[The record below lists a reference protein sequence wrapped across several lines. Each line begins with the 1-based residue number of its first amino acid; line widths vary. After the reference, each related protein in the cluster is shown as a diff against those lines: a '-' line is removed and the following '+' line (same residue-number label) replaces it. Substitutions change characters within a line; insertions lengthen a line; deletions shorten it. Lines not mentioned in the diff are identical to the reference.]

1 MYFLLN
7 YIKKNIQFF
16 SLFIILGIFT
26 NSFYNFYA
34 ILKRPYDERLM
45 WNYGFGCEKYSY
57 GFVQKIIQKE
67 PNNQSFSIINFE
79 NMPDLQFLFHRTKFD
94 NNKKNLILLNLR
106 NKEKLKDYNID
117 LSQYS
122 MVENLD
128 SCYFY
133 KKND

>member
-26 NSFYNFYA
+26 NLFYNFYA

-57 GFVQKIIQKE
+57 GFVQKILKKE
-67 PNNQSFSIINFE
+67 LDNQSFSIINFE
-79 NMPDLQFLFHRTKFD
+79 NMPNLQFLFHQTKFD
-94 NNKKNLILLNLR
+94 NNKKNLILLNFR

>member
-16 SLFIILGIFT
+16 SLLIILGIFT

-67 PNNQSFSIINFE
+67 LNNQSFSIINFE
-79 NMPDLQFLFHRTKFD
+79 NMPDLRFLFHKTKFD

>member
-57 GFVQKIIQKE
+57 GFVQKILKKE
-67 PNNQSFSIINFE
+67 LDNQSFSIINFE
-79 NMPDLQFLFHRTKFD
+79 NMPNLQFLFHQTKFD
-94 NNKKNLILLNLR
+94 NNKKNLILLNFR

>member
-16 SLFIILGIFT
+16 SLLIILGIFT

-67 PNNQSFSIINFE
+67 SNNQSFFIINFE
-79 NMPDLQFLFHRTKFD
+79 NMPDLKFLFHRTKFD

>member
-16 SLFIILGIFT
+16 SLLIILGIFT

-67 PNNQSFSIINFE
+67 LNNQSFSIINFE

>member
-7 YIKKNIQFF
+7 YIKKNIYFF
-16 SLFIILGIFT
+16 SLFIILAIFT

-34 ILKRPYDERLM
+34 ILKRPYEERLM

-57 GFVQKIIQKE
+57 GFVQKIFQKE
-67 PNNQSFSIINFE
+67 FNNQSFSIINFE
-79 NMPDLQFLFHRTKFD
+79 NMPDIQTLFHQTKFD
-94 NNKKNLILLNLR
+94 KNKKNLILLNLK
-106 NKEKLKDYNID
+106 NKEQLKDYEID
-117 LSQYS
+117 LTQYS
-122 MVENLD
+122 LVKNLD

>member
-16 SLFIILGIFT
+16 SLLIILGIFT

-67 PNNQSFSIINFE
+67 SNNQSFFIINFE
-79 NMPDLQFLFHRTKFD
+79 NMPDLKFLFHRTKFD

-106 NKEKLKDYNID
+106 NKEKLKNYNID

>member
-57 GFVQKIIQKE
+57 GFVQKIIKKE
-67 PNNQSFSIINFE
+67 LDNQSFSVINFK
-79 NMPDLQFLFHRTKFD
+79 NMPNLQFLFHQTKFD

-106 NKEKLKDYNID
+106 NKEKLKNYNID

>member
-7 YIKKNIQFF
+7 FIKKNIYFF
-16 SLFIILGIFT
+16 SLFIILAIFT

-34 ILKRPYDERLM
+34 ILKRPYEERLM

-57 GFVQKIIQKE
+57 GFVQKVIQKE
-67 PNNQSFSIINFE
+67 FNNQSFSIINFE
-79 NMPDLQFLFHRTKFD
+79 NMPDTQTLFHQTKFD
-94 NNKKNLILLNLR
+94 KNKKNLILLNLK
-106 NKEKLKDYNID
+106 NKEQLKDYGID
-117 LSQYS
+117 LTQYS
-122 MVENLD
+122 IVKNLD